1 MRPRRP
7 TRRLAA
13 LAATACLS
21 TLFTITLPSAG
32 YAALDGAAAGG
43 PAPVVLAVNDL
54 GTVIANLQAWIIGI
68 LAAVATLFAVV
79 GFGRYMTAGGDPSEA
94 ERAKVALKAAAVGY
108 AGALLAPFFMGVLK
122 GILGVE

>member
-43 PAPVVLAVNDL
+43 PAPQLLAVNDL
-54 GTVIANLQAWIIGI
+54 GTVINNLQVWIIGL
-68 LAAVATLFAVV
+68 LAAVATLFLVI
-79 GFGRYMTAGGDPSEA
+79 GFARYMTAGGDPSEI
-94 ERAKVALKAAAVGY
+94 ERAKGALKAAAIGY
-108 AGALLAPFFMGVLK
+108 AGALLAPVLMTALE
-122 GILGVE
+122 GILGV